1 VFYITYKLLG
11 KECPIPNRCQS
22 KIPNLNTISMPL
34 TDSESRH
41 QRTSALSKAKSTSK
55 NVTDESLTLGTAVNP
70 RERPRGM
77 MAPSTSLINFN
88 QPSQPSPVTVAPPNP
103 STNSSRSGSANQL
116 MFDDDFSQIPSHAI
130 SLTNIPTVTT
140 TAKNEKIVSRARPL
154 LPEMIST
161 TSGLTV
167 QQQFFPPPPPP
178 PASSSNV
185 ETHRR
190 SSSQTISPTNIQ
202 SSFQNASSVDSSD
215 QDEVSNDDINQLKT
229 NVNKIKLQNSS
240 TNNFQLNSDDDQIFT
255 SKSVS
260 NKSISTKTHNIKKK
274 SQLPIITKS
283 TNHHPSTEEAE
294 KDISF
299 SNTNN
304 KNFIGS
310 VIEHSINHS
319 SKENNLDSNTQNNF
333 NQLINQD
340 SDDEQEKN
348 HKTNFI
354 NHSLTLKSS
363 SNKHNNEMNP
373 SLIDNNNPF
382 LRAPFHHSSSNKQT
396 STSSSTNI
404 NQKIIMTNSSSC
416 DLNSIVVGKRTSAFA
431 PYQKREINS
440 DNYVIDGKYDPDS
453 SIGKVSHSE
462 YFVPI
467 ALNNQSFTSTD
478 VFTNAPFKTKS
489 KSKQHSTVTN
499 NINPMSSQ
507 SSSNSQLINLN
518 MQEQIN
524 KNLNPNKK
532 AIITDIDS
540 QQHGYSNLL
549 LNNTIID
556 EYL

>member
-1 VFYITYKLLG
+1 MIRPQKVPIRPVYNPSLAHETIQSSTNVPDITSYIGKILTINYHQVIVEDILGQGGFAFVFLV
-11 KECPIPNRCQS
+11 RS
-22 KIPNLNTISMPL
+22 
-34 TDSESRH
+34 
-41 QRTSALSKAKSTSK
+41 
-55 NVTDESLTLGTAVNP
+55 
-70 RERPRGM
+70 
-77 MAPSTSLINFN
+77 FN
-88 QPSQPSPVTVAPPNP
+88 QQRYALKRMYVNNQRDLNVCQREISITKEFSSHPN
-103 STNSSRSGSANQL
+103 
-116 MFDDDFSQIPSHAI
+116 
-130 SLTNIPTVTT
+130 
-140 TAKNEKIVSRARPL
+140 IVKYVDSY
-154 LPEMIST
+154 I
-161 TSGLTV
+161 
-167 QQQFFPPPPPP
+167 
-178 PASSSNV
+178 
-185 ETHRR
+185 HRVL
-190 SSSQTISPTNIQ
+190 PTNIQ
-202 SSFQNASSVDSSD
+202 ARQYYIGNG
-215 QDEVSNDDINQLKT
+215 ENNDD
-229 NVNKIKLQNSS
+229 
-240 TNNFQLNSDDDQIFT
+240 DDDDAIYEILLLTEYCSNGTLVNRLNEQHNVGITLNERQILRIFAD
-255 SKSVS
+255 
-260 NKSISTKTHNIKKK
+260 ICHANIKKK